1 MNNNPLAD
9 KEIAKY
15 IVDNIKIQNIL
26 AQNDKLLVKLERF
39 NKGKADNPQTLKQ
52 DYTVHEPLNSV
63 LENSDDANKSDDKIN
78 INVIGLGKEYAIKV
92 NRNLSINNI
101 KALI

>member
-15 IVDNIKIQNIL
+15 IVDTIKIQNIL

-39 NKGKADNPQTLKQ
+39 NKGKADNPQTKQ
-52 DYTVHEPLNSV
+52 DYTVHEPLESL
-63 LENSDDANKSDDKIN
+63 LENSDDANKPNDRIN
-78 INVIGLGKEYAIKV
+78 ISVIGLGKQYAIKV